1 LFVDFSLPTKP
12 PSTYNVP
19 TNKEFNLVGVI
30 VQTFDHEGFALPNQN
45 VITSYM
51 QTRFNSRGK
60 NVVKISKIMS
70 MGANVPMH
78 MKSNHHVDT
87 TKEAR
92 FDLPIGICIIS

>member
-30 VQTFDHEGFALPNQN
+30 VQAFDHEGFALPNQN

-60 NVVKISKIMS
+60 NVVKMS
-70 MGANVPMH
+70 VNGCKCSYANEI
-78 MKSNHHVDT
+78 KSPCGHNKRSEV
-87 TKEAR
+87 
-92 FDLPIGICIIS
+92 